1 MNVVVL
7 EDVLGM
13 DLFQENEPTSELRS
27 GGTLY
32 APAFVRRMSAE
43 FVIPPK
49 YKKTIDAVDDHV
61 LWVRGYCLHGFLD
74 SISEF
79 DDHTVGV
86 TMVLLKEATAM
97 SLDEFKLEY
106 LL

>member
-13 DLFQENEPTSELRS
+13 DFFQENEPSELTS

-32 APAFVRRMSAE
+32 APAFVRHMSAE
-43 FVIPPK
+43 IVIPPK
-49 YKKTIDAVDDHV
+49 YKKTIDAVDDYV
-61 LWVRGYCLHGFLD
+61 LWVRGYCLHGYLN

-79 DDHTVGV
+79 DDHAVV

-97 SLDEFKLEY
+97 SLDEFQLEY